1 MKFSKLS
8 QLFLVSTIGL
18 LVATGLTA
26 CQLVSIDYVFVAD
39 SAGNSAGSAGQI
51 ETYAVDA
58 HSGALRIVAPA
69 VPSGGVKPV
78 ALAVSGNYFQL
89 YVANAAS
96 KNVVHFSIADSG
108 VLTKVDSI
116 TLPET
121 PVALAVSAASNFLYV
136 VYGSSSATLAEYPL
150 SSSGAIG
157 AVASQQSLSVPGFAS
172 DSLVPTGVALIPNNN
187 NTTVAPANNAVY
199 VSAYDSSAY
208 NPGGTPT
215 STANPGWVFGFIVGS
230 NGALTPAAN
239 SPYQAGVKPSGIT
252 ADPVSRFIYVTD
264 FASNQLIGYSIQ
276 NSGSLNFLVNGPFRT
291 GNQPSAIAIDPR
303 GKFIYNA
310 NSLDS
315 SIGGYT
321 ISLPTGTP
329 SAIVSTSSVSVFNTD
344 TAPAAIALEPA
355 IGRFIYTANYLG
367 NSVSGFRYDP
377 SNGAVTPTQ
386 ATPYPSGANP
396 TALAIVPHGNHS
408 LQTVTP

>member
-58 HSGALRIVAPA
+58 HSGALRIVAAA

-78 ALAVSGNYFQL
+78 ALAVSGNYYQL

-172 DSLVPTGVALIPNNN
+172 DSVVPTGVALIPNNN

-377 SNGAVTPTQ
+377 SNGAVTQTQ

>member
-78 ALAVSGNYFQL
+78 ALAVSGNYYQL

-329 SAIVSTSSVSVFNTD
+329 SAIVSTSSVSVFNTE

-377 SNGAVTPTQ
+377 SNGAVTQTQ

>member
-78 ALAVSGNYFQL
+78 ALAVSGNYYQL

-377 SNGAVTPTQ
+377 SNGAVTQTQ

>member
-78 ALAVSGNYFQL
+78 ALAVSGNYYQL

-157 AVASQQSLSVPGFAS
+157 AVASQQALSVPGFAS
-172 DSLVPTGVALIPNNN
+172 DSVVPTGVALIPNNN

-377 SNGAVTPTQ
+377 SNGAVTQTQ

>member
-58 HSGALRIVAPA
+58 HSGALRIVAAA

-78 ALAVSGNYFQL
+78 ALAVSGNYYQL

-377 SNGAVTPTQ
+377 SNGAVTQTQ

>member
-78 ALAVSGNYFQL
+78 ALAVSGNYYQL

-172 DSLVPTGVALIPNNN
+172 DSVVPTGVALIPNNN

-377 SNGAVTPTQ
+377 SNGAVTQTQ